1 MIKHEKLTDTERL
14 ESVIEQGVKLR
25 DEMRSKMANLEKIV
39 SAQKAEIIN
48 ATRAKELYQRRLVN
62 YKRTLVAEREKRQK
76 LEGKI
81 IKLKRRIGDA

>member
-76 LEGKI
+76 LEGKL
-81 IKLKRRIGDA
+81 IKLKRRIGGA

>member
-1 MIKHEKLTDTERL
+1 MSNTAIRAHTERL
-14 ESVIEQGVKLR
+14 ERVIEQGVALR
-25 DEMRSKMANLEKIV
+25 DEMRSKIANLERMV

-48 ATRAKELYQRRLVN
+48 ATRAKELYQRRLTN

-76 LEGKI
+76 LEGQI

>member
-1 MIKHEKLTDTERL
+1 MIKHKKLTDTERL

-48 ATRAKELYQRRLVN
+48 ATRAKDLYKRRLAN
-62 YKRTLVAEREKRQK
+62 YKRTLVAEREKR
-76 LEGKI
+76 
-81 IKLKRRIGDA
+81 

>member
-25 DEMRSKMANLEKIV
+25 DEMRSKIANLEKIV

-62 YKRTLVAEREKRQK
+62 YKRTLVAEREKRQR

>member
-1 MIKHEKLTDTERL
+1 MSNKTIRTHTERL
-14 ESVIEQGVKLR
+14 EKVIEQGVELR
-25 DEMRSKMANLEKIV
+25 DEMRSKIANLEKIV

-48 ATRAKELYQRRLVN
+48 ATRAKELYQRRLAN

-81 IKLKRRIGDA
+81 IKLNRRIIDA

>member
-25 DEMRSKMANLEKIV
+25 DEMRSKIANLEKIV

>member
-1 MIKHEKLTDTERL
+1 MSDQAIRIHTERL
-14 ESVIEQGVKLR
+14 ERVIEQGVELR
-25 DEMRSKMANLEKIV
+25 DEMRSKIASLEKIV
-39 SAQKAEIIN
+39 SAQKAEILN